1 MFLRIV
7 AVMQIIRLV
16 FVLMSLSAL
25 VAFGAPEAQAKAK
38 KKADAQDQKFASIVI
53 DYQTGDVLSATN
65 PDRQLHPA
73 SLTKIM
79 TLLLTFEAID
89 RGQLKRSDYIRVSSH
104 AASMSPSKLGIRPG
118 GKIRLEDAIRAVA
131 VKSANDM
138 AAALAEAVAGTESRF
153 AQLMNARAKEIGMTR
168 TRFVN
173 ASGLHHAFQVSTA
186 RDMARLG
193 RYMIAKHPSDYRYF
207 GLKSFS
213 YGGRNHP
220 NHNRLMNTYSGMD
233 GMKTGFISQSGFN
246 LVASAKR
253 GDRRLMGVVFGG
265 RTTAARNKEMAR
277 LLDLAFAG
285 KGTRPAPDTMMARMD
300 AESESEKISSD
311 DVGMVIPTPPDL
323 PDRRVGE
330 QLAKIMPASA
340 PIERV
345 QVALSSGKQ
354 ITTLPPQVSKYR
366 PPAGTKTPL
375 SSWSSSKTINDQM
388 WSVQIGAY
396 QDRDATD
403 RALYSAMKQLP
414 STLAHASPVVAPY
427 KSLEEGWLFRA
438 RLGNLDADQARQAC
452 ALLKGCLVLAPD
464 QH

>member
-1 MFLRIV
+1 
-7 AVMQIIRLV
+7 MQIVRLV

-38 KKADAQDQKFASIVI
+38 KKADPQDQKFASIVI

-153 AQLMNARAKEIGMTR
+153 AQLMNTRAKEIGMTR

-173 ASGLHHAFQVSTA
+173 ASGLHHSFQVSTA

-253 GDRRLMGVVFGG
+253 GERRLVGVVFGG

-277 LLDLAFAG
+277 LLDLAFDG
-285 KGTRPAPDTMMARMD
+285 KGTRPAPDSMMAKTD
-300 AESESEKISSD
+300 NLPDTQKLSSD
-311 DVGMVIPTPPDL
+311 VALTIPTPPNL
-323 PDRRVGE
+323 PDRRTE
-330 QLAKIMPASA
+330 ERLANIMPASA
-340 PIERV
+340 ASERV

-354 ITTLPPQVSKYR
+354 ITTLPPQVSKYQ
-366 PPAGTKTPL
+366 PQNEPKTPL
-375 SSWSSSKTINDQM
+375 ASWSSSKAINDQM

-403 RALYSAMKQLP
+403 RALYSAMKRLP
-414 STLAHASPVVAPY
+414 PTLAHANPVVAPY

-438 RLGNLDADQARQAC
+438 RLSNLNADQARETC
-452 ALLKGCLVLAPD
+452 ALLKGCLVLGPD
-464 QH
+464 KR